1 MASPSPRP
9 HRLAFWLAPLILACC
24 MGSSRV
30 APLADESS
38 SLAPAPAPSP
48 VLSREPAVELVPPA
62 PPVSSAPPAP
72 LFLGRFDFSE
82 PAGPRFSWSGSAIV
96 ARFTGPRVAITLEDN
111 GWNWFEVEID
121 GQKRPPLGAKHGVHE
136 YILAGDLAD
145 GEHVLR
151 FARRN
156 EAHGGVTR
164 FVGLSFADGHGML
177 APPPRPTRRIE
188 YVGDSIT
195 CGFGTEGTHPCPF
208 EYRSENH
215 ELTYAAIAAREL
227 GAEAHTICWSGWGI
241 VRGADGG
248 WGANVPSVYGRTL
261 HKRAQPAWEPAAF
274 HPDAV
279 VIALGTNDF
288 GIGDPGKDFVEA
300 YVLFLARLRALH
312 PDALVVAT
320 TSPMLRD
327 AQKAKQRELI
337 EVAIARSRQQ
347 RDQKLV
353 MLDFP
358 SQRTE
363 AMGCGNHP
371 GRATHADMAS
381 RLVATLREQLGW

>member
-1 MASPSPRP
+1 MASPRLY
-9 HRLAFWLAPLILACC
+9 RLAFWLAPLILACYT
-24 MGSSRV
+24 GPIRV
-30 APLADESS
+30 AAIADE
-38 SLAPAPAPSP
+38 AQTPASPTPEPS
-48 VLSREPAVELVPPA
+48 VEPTAPPA
-62 PPVSSAPPAP
+62 PPAAPPAPPAP

-96 ARFTGPRVAITLEDN
+96 VRFTGPRVSITLEDN

-121 GQKRPPLGAKHGVHE
+121 GRKRSPLGAQKGVRE
-136 YILAGDLAD
+136 YVLATDLED

-156 EAHGGVTR
+156 EAHGGVSR
-164 FVGLSFADGHGML
+164 FVRFSFADGHGML

-195 CGFGTEGTHPCPF
+195 CGFGTEGTFPCPF
-208 EYRSENH
+208 EYRTENH
-215 ELTYAAIAAREL
+215 ELAYGAIAAREL
-227 GAEAHTICWSGWGI
+227 GAEAHTICWSGWGM

-248 WGANVPSVYGRTL
+248 WGANVPSVYGRTF
-261 HKRAQPAWEPAAF
+261 HKHAQPAWDAAAF

-288 GIGDPGKDFVEA
+288 GRGDPGKDFVEA

-327 AQKAKQRELI
+327 APKARQRELM
-337 EVAIARSRQQ
+337 ELAIAHSRQHEGQ
-347 RDQKLV
+347 RVV

-358 SQRTE
+358 SQSYE
-363 AMGCGNHP
+363 GLACGSHP
-371 GRATHADMAS
+371 GRATHAEMAEK
-381 RLVATLREQLGW
+381 LVGVLREELGW

>member
-1 MASPSPRP
+1 MASPRL
-9 HRLAFWLAPLILACC
+9 HRLAFWLAPLILACY
-24 MGSSRV
+24 MGPSRV
-30 APLADESS
+30 AARTDEPKT
-38 SLAPAPAPSP
+38 ATPALPPAHAA
-48 VLSREPAVELVPPA
+48 EPGARLPTALPPPA
-62 PPVSSAPPAP
+62 PPEAPPAP
-72 LFLGRFDFSE
+72 LFLGRFDFSD

-96 ARFTGPRVAITLEDN
+96 VRFTGPRVSITLDDN

-121 GQKRPPLGAKHGVHE
+121 GRKRAPIAAQHGVRE
-136 YILAGDLAD
+136 YVLANDLTD
-145 GEHVLR
+145 GEHLLR

-164 FVGLSFADGHGML
+164 LAGVSFAEGHRML

-208 EYRSENH
+208 EYRTENH
-215 ELTYAAIAAREL
+215 ELAYGSLAAREL
-227 GAEAHTICWSGWGI
+227 GAEAHTICWSGWGM

-248 WGANVPSVYGRTL
+248 WGANLPSIYGRTL
-261 HKRAQPAWEPAAF
+261 HKRAQPAWDGASF

-288 GIGDPGKDFVEA
+288 GTGDPGKDFVEA
-300 YVLFLARLRALH
+300 YVAFLARLRALH

-327 AQKAKQRELI
+327 APKARQRELV
-337 EVAIARSRQQ
+337 EVAVARARQQ
-347 RDQKLV
+347 HDQKVV

-358 SQRTE
+358 TQTTE
-363 AMGCGNHP
+363 ALGCGSHP
-371 GRATHADMAS
+371 GRATHADMAR
-381 RLVATLREQLGW
+381 RLVAILREELGW

>member
-1 MASPSPRP
+1 MASASL
-9 HRLAFWLAPLILACC
+9 RLAIWLAPLILAGCT
-24 MGSSRV
+24 GSSRV
-30 APLADESS
+30 APHKEEAT
-38 SLAPAPAPSP
+38 LAPPTPAVTLEAP
-48 VLSREPAVELVPPA
+48 VLPP
-62 PPVSSAPPAP
+62 PAPPAP

-96 ARFTGPRVAITLEDN
+96 VRFTGPRVAITLDDN

-121 GQKRPPLGAKHGVHE
+121 GKTRAPVAAKHGVIE
-136 YILAGDLAD
+136 YVLASDLGD
-145 GEHVLR
+145 GEHLLR

-164 FVGLSFADGHGML
+164 FVRFSFAEGHPML

-195 CGFGTEGTHPCPF
+195 CGFGTESTHPCPF
-208 EYRSENH
+208 EYRTENH
-215 ELTYAAIAAREL
+215 EHTYAAIAAREL

-261 HKRAQPAWEPAAF
+261 HKYAQPAWDGASS
-274 HPDAV
+274 HPDVV

-300 YVLFLARLRALH
+300 YVLFLARVKALH
-312 PDALVVAT
+312 PNALVVAT

-327 AQKAKQRELI
+327 AQKVKQRELI
-337 EVAIARSRQQ
+337 EAAVARGR
-347 RDQKLV
+347 REPGQKIV
-353 MLDFP
+353 TLDFP
-358 SQRTE
+358 SQTTE

-381 RLVATLREQLGW
+381 RLVTTLRAELGW